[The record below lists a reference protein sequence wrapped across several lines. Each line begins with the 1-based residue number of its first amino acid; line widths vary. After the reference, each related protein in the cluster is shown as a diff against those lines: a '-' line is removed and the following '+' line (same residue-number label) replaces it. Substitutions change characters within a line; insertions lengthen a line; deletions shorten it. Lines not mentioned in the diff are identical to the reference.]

1 MGHTQA
7 EKARSHAR
15 ILEVAG
21 QALRAQGLDAV
32 GVADVMRA
40 AGLTAGGFYKHFP
53 TREALVEEAV
63 GATFGHWP
71 GDATAAD
78 ADYRALVAAYLSQAH
93 RDAPATGCPFA
104 ALAGDLARA
113 APGLRARA
121 AAAVEAMIDRFA
133 HRLPGPAEAAHA
145 QAVLTV
151 CALVGAV
158 SLARIAR
165 DTPTSDDILET
176 VASRLDATAGD

>member
-63 GATFGHWP
+63 GATFGQWRE
-71 GDATAAD
+71 DAATAD
-78 ADYRALVAAYLSQAH
+78 ADYRALVTAYLSRAH

-104 ALAGDLARA
+104 ALGADLARA
-113 APGLRARA
+113 APGLRERA
-121 AAAVEAMIDRFA
+121 AAAIDGMIELFA
-133 HRLPGPAEAAHA
+133 SRLPGPTEAAHA
-145 QAVLTV
+145 QAVLTA

-165 DTPTSDDILET
+165 DTPTGDDILQT
-176 VASRLDATAGD
+176 VAARLTATAGD